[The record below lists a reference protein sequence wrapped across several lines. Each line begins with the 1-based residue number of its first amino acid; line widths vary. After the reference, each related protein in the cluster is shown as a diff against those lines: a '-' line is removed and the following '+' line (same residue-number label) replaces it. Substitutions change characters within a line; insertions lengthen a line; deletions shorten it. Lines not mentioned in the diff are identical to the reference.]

1 MPKAP
6 TDLEKFE
13 SLMKIVSDLR
23 GPEGCPW
30 DKEQDHKTLAPYTIE
45 ESYELVEALE
55 QADDQ
60 KIKEELGDVLFQV
73 ALHSQLAT
81 ERKAFT
87 IEDVLLTLNEKMV
100 RRHPHVFSGAQVS
113 GTEEVWKNWEQIKRA
128 EKSAQTAKSQSGK
141 AAETSTTQTAKLNP
155 IDIPEVIPAL
165 QRAYKIGVKTQKVG
179 FDWSTP
185 DEVLLKVKEEL
196 KEVEVELKKKDSQKL
211 NSEAS
216 DLLAAEIGDLL
227 FSVAQLAR
235 HCGFE
240 PEQTLRAA
248 NRKFLSRYEAMYQA
262 CAQKG
267 LHFESLSSEEKEKL
281 WVEVKKA
288 ET

>member
-6 TDLEKFE
+6 TDLDKFE
-13 SLMKIVSDLR
+13 SLIKIVSDLR

-73 ALHSQLAT
+73 ALHSQLAF

-87 IEDVLLTLNEKMV
+87 IQDVLSTLNEKMI
-100 RRHPHVFSGAQVS
+100 RRHPHVFSGIQVS
-113 GTEEVWKNWEQIKRA
+113 GTDEVWKNWEQIKRA
-128 EKSAQTAKSQSGK
+128 EKSSRAPKRQDGEFTLSETK
-141 AAETSTTQTAKLNP
+141 AAQLNP

-196 KEVEVELKKKDSQKL
+196 KEVEIELKKKDSQKL

-248 NRKFLSRYEAMYQA
+248 NRKFLNRYEAMHQA
-262 CAQKG
+262 CAAKG
-267 LHFESLSSEEKEKL
+267 LQFESLSVEEKEKL
-281 WVEVKKA
+281 WSEVKKA
-288 ET
+288 ES

>member
-6 TDLEKFE
+6 TELQKFE
-13 SLMKIVSDLR
+13 SLMKIVADLR

-55 QADDQ
+55 QADDK

-73 ALHSQLAT
+73 ALHAQLAR
-81 ERKAFT
+81 ERNAFK
-87 IEDVLLTLNEKMV
+87 IEDVLSTLNEKMV
-100 RRHPHVFSGAQVS
+100 RRHPHVFSDVKVS
-113 GTEEVWKNWEQIKRA
+113 GTEEVWQNWEQIKRA
-128 EKSAQTAKSQSGK
+128 ENKSKGAKK
-141 AAETSTTQTAKLNP
+141 N

-179 FDWSTP
+179 FDWSNP
-185 DEVLLKVKEEL
+185 SEVLVKVKEEL
-196 KEVEVELKKKDSQKL
+196 AEVEVELKDKTSTTL
-211 NSEAS
+211 EE
-216 DLLAAEIGDLL
+216 EIGDLL

-240 PEQTLRAA
+240 PEQSLRAA
-248 NRKFLSRYEAMYQA
+248 NRKFLNRYEGMHQI
-262 CAQKG
+262 CLLKG
-267 LHFESLSSEEKEKL
+267 VQFETLTLEEKEKL
-281 WVEVKKA
+281 WTEVKK
-288 ET
+288 T